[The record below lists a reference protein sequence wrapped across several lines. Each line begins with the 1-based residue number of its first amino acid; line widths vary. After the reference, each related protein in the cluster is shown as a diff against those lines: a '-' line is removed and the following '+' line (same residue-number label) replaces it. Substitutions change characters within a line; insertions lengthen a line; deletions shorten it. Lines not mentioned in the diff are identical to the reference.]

1 MIKHI
6 LLMKFNN
13 DTSSRQLSV
22 IREVF
27 LSISDIIP
35 GVLSVE
41 WGVNNSQ
48 EDENAGFTHCVM
60 MTFMDKSTKDEYLS
74 YTEQFAFE
82 KFFRPH
88 LVDII
93 VFDYQFGR
101 L

>member
-1 MIKHI
+1 
-6 LLMKFNN
+6 
-13 DTSSRQLSV
+13 
-22 IREVF
+22 
-27 LSISDIIP
+27 
-35 GVLSVE
+35 
-41 WGVNNSQ
+41 
-48 EDENAGFTHCVM
+48 GFTHCVM